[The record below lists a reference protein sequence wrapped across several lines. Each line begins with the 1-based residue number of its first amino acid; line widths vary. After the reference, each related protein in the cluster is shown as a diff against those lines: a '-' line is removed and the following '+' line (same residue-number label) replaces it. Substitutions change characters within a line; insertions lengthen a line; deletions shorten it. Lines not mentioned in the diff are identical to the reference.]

1 MHRPQRGVSRRTA
14 VVTGASS
21 GIGAAA
27 ARLLAADGFSVV
39 VVGRDPGRTSAVAA
53 EVGGEPAVADFARLD
68 DVRAL
73 AADLAARHP
82 RIDVLANNAGGVFGR
97 PRYTAD
103 GNETTLQVNHLAP
116 FLLTVLL
123 REPLLAGRATV
134 VATSSAA
141 ARLFGVLDLDDL
153 DNARRFSAD
162 KAYGDSKLAQ
172 ILHTRELQ
180 RRLGPAGVSAVAFH
194 PGVLATRLTRGSTSR
209 MRLAYR
215 TPLRWLTMCR
225 PESGGAELARL
236 ATGTPGVD
244 WEPGEYHER
253 GVPVRDSP
261 QAFDDDLA
269 VALWEA
275 SADRVGLTGAD
286 RL

>member
-1 MHRPQRGVSRRTA
+1 MSRRTA

-27 ARLLAADGFSVV
+27 ARLLARDGWRVV
-39 VVGRDPGRTSAVAA
+39 VVGRDPGRTRAVAA
-53 EVGGEPAVADFARLD
+53 EVGGEAEVADFARLD

-73 AADLAARHP
+73 AAGLAARHP

-97 PRYTAD
+97 PRWTAD
-103 GNETTLQVNHLAP
+103 GHETTLQVNHLAP
-116 FLLTVLL
+116 FLLTALL
-123 REPLLAGRATV
+123 RGPLVAGRATV

-141 ARLFGVLDLDDL
+141 ARMAGVLDLGDL
-153 DNARRFSAD
+153 DNTRRYSAT

-172 ILHTRELQ
+172 VLHTRELQ
-180 RRLGPAGVSAVAFH
+180 RRLGPQGVSAAAFH
-194 PGVLATRLTRGSTSR
+194 PGVLATRLARGSTSPL
-209 MRLAYR
+209 RLAYR
-215 TPLRWLTMCR
+215 TPLRWLAMGR
-225 PESGGAELARL
+225 PAAGGAELARI
-236 ATGTPGVD
+236 AAGTPGVD

-253 GVPVRDSP
+253 GVAVRDSP
-261 QAFDDDLA
+261 QAYDDDLA

-286 RL
+286 RC

>member
-1 MHRPQRGVSRRTA
+1 MSGRTA

-27 ARLLAADGFSVV
+27 ARILAAEGWRVV
-39 VVGRDPGRTSAVAA
+39 VVGRDPGRTEAVAA
-53 EVGGEPAVADFARLD
+53 EVGGEPEVADFARLD

-73 AADLAARHP
+73 GARLAARHP

-103 GNETTLQVNHLAP
+103 GSETTLQVNHLAP
-116 FLLTVLL
+116 FLLTALL
-123 REPLLAGRATV
+123 REPLVAGRATV

-153 DNARRFSAD
+153 DNARRYSAD

-172 ILHTRELQ
+172 VLTTRELQ

-215 TPLRWLTMCR
+215 TPLRWLTMGR
-225 PESGGAELARL
+225 PETGGAELARI
-236 ATGTPGVD
+236 AAGTPGVD

-253 GVPVRDSP
+253 GVAVRDSP

-275 SADRVGLTGAD
+275 SAERVGLPGT
-286 RL
+286 

>member
-1 MHRPQRGVSRRTA
+1 MSRRTA

-68 DVRAL
+68 DVRAP

-82 RIDVLANNAGGVFGR
+82 RIDVLADNAGGVFGR

-116 FLLTVLL
+116 FLLTALL
-123 REPLLAGRATV
+123 RDPLVAGRGTV
-134 VATSSAA
+134 VATSSTA
-141 ARLFGVLDLDDL
+141 AR
-153 DNARRFSAD
+153 
-162 KAYGDSKLAQ
+162 
-172 ILHTRELQ
+172 
-180 RRLGPAGVSAVAFH
+180 
-194 PGVLATRLTRGSTSR
+194 LATRLTRGSTSR
-209 MRLAYR
+209 MRPAYR
-215 TPLRWLTMCR
+215 TPLRWLTMGR
-225 PESGGAELARL
+225 PETGGAELARL